1 MRLPRVKACSGVD
14 LNLGFLRGHFW
25 AQSSPRNT
33 AHRPQPAL
41 EMWSSLPPGAV
52 LVYPLCQGLVS
63 KTSSQ
68 EPFSILLISAF
79 TGLPR
84 EKHPFVHLGGS
95 RVCPNKGLRPIIR
108 SQSGPCNCPQT
119 RMGVE
124 RGAVKLAGRRW
135 DKNGVADGMGG
146 FQSQTSWAHLCH

>member
-14 LNLGFLRGHFW
+14 RSLGFLRGHFW

-33 AHRPQPAL
+33 VHHPQPAL

-52 LVYPLCQGLVS
+52 LVYPLCQGLAS
-63 KTSSQ
+63 RTSSQ
-68 EPFSILLISAF
+68 EPFSILFISAF
-79 TGLPR
+79 SGLPR
-84 EKHPFVHLGGS
+84 EKHRFVHLGGS
-95 RVCPNKGLRPIIR
+95 SVCPNKGLHPIIR

-124 RGAVKLAGRRW
+124 RGAVKLAGQRW
-135 DKNGVADGMGG
+135 DKN
-146 FQSQTSWAHLCH
+146 